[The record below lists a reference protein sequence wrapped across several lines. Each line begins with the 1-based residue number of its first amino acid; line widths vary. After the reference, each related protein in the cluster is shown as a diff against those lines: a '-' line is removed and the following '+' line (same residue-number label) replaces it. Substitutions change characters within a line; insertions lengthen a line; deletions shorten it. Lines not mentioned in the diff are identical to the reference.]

1 MDRLLR
7 VALLLLCLV
16 SAAFA
21 WADDP
26 VASVPVGTWGGGSW
40 SGHGTRVEAT
50 DELLTVRYRVGE
62 TADDWPNAQLQLP
75 TGLNLSQPSRLAFDL
90 RVTTQ
95 PVAERLPPR
104 FLSLLLGTT
113 GGARWQQD
121 MLPTPAVPGQWVTE
135 EVSLLRLPGGFLES
149 LGLVELFVWNRDY
162 HAAGLGPGTEVTF
175 EVRNVRLLGTRPESA
190 PSVFGRPG
198 LARVLGRAESLVAW
212 SEPADTKVLPE
223 QKPPSGEPGVV
234 EVSAAGNEGADFQV
248 ALRADRDLGPLGV
261 ELTELRRPG
270 ENDPAPGF
278 QTRVRLEGYIKTERP
293 SGYLIRA
300 GLCPDPLLEESAV
313 TLKAGETRAL
323 WVNVQ
328 VPEGARPGVYEGQV
342 WVLQGDQAVIV
353 APYRVRVRDYSLPR
367 TPALRTAFQLSV
379 DQSWSHMMDH
389 YPDAGY
395 DMVKTLWS
403 SMARHRIA
411 PMHLGPGGPPPDA
424 SPEVMADFARYVDL
438 AEELRFNSYGPF
450 MWGPPVET
458 EKQRQWVRRMMDW
471 YQSKGLLDRLYVYM
485 CQYDEAGPDRYQALK
500 DYATALKAADPRV
513 QRFITVAPHPD
524 LFGAIDWWCPGTPAY
539 NREVARQR
547 RAAGE
552 KVWWYTCVTWTP
564 GLLMDAPGAEH
575 RALLWLTFT
584 QEADGLL
591 FWCIDYWPQNPWDTP
606 VMGAGT
612 AGNGDGYLIY
622 PRREGDSA
630 DRFYETV
637 RLEVLRESI
646 EDYDALAIL
655 QARLKAAEAA
665 GASADAVRAGREALA
680 AAGQIATNATTYS
693 LDAADYAYVRGLVDD
708 AIEALGAR

>member
-1 MDRLLR
+1 MRTAGLVL
-7 VALLLLCLV
+7 ALCAL
-16 SAAFA
+16 AAGGSL
-21 WADDP
+21 ADEAS
-26 VASVPVGTWGGGSW
+26 VSVPVGSWGGGTW
-40 SGHGTRVEAT
+40 SGHGTRVEAAP
-50 DELLTVRYRVGE
+50 DLLTVRYRVGE
-62 TADDWPNAQLQLP
+62 TADDWPNAQLQVP
-75 TGLNLSQPSRLAFDL
+75 GGLNLSGPAKLAFEM

-95 PVAERLPPR
+95 PAAAKLPPR
-104 FLSLLLGTT
+104 FLSILMGTT

-121 MLPTPAVPGQWVTE
+121 MLPTPVTPGQWVAE

-162 HAAGLGPGTEVTF
+162 HAAGLGAGTEVTF

-198 LARVLGRAESLVAW
+198 LARVLGHAAGLVAW

-223 QKPPSGEPGVV
+223 QKAPAGEPGPV

-248 ALRADRDLGPLGV
+248 ALRAERDLGPLSV
-261 ELTELRRPG
+261 ELTEPRLVG
-270 ENDPAPGF
+270 QSEPALGF
-278 QTRVRLEGYIKTERP
+278 QTRVRLEGYIRTERP

-300 GLCPDPLLEESAV
+300 GLCPDPLLEEGAV

-328 VPEGARPGVYEGQV
+328 VPEGAAAGVYEGQV
-342 WVLQGDQAVIV
+342 WVLDGDQAVIV
-353 APYRVRVRDYSLPR
+353 APYRVRVRGYSLPH

-379 DQSWSHMMDH
+379 EQGWSHMMDH
-389 YPDAGY
+389 YPNAGY
-395 DMVKTLWS
+395 DMVKTLWT

-411 PMHLGPGGPPPDA
+411 PMHLGPSGPPQGDDPA
-424 SPEVMADFARYVDL
+424 ALEAFEKYVDL
-438 AEELRFNSYGPF
+438 AEELGFNSYGPF
-450 MWGPPVET
+450 MWGPQVET
-458 EKQRQWVRRMMDW
+458 EEQRQWVRRMVDW

-485 CQYDEAGPDRYQALK
+485 CQYDEAQPDRYQALK

-524 LFGAIDWWCPGTPAY
+524 LYGAIDWWCPGTPAY
-539 NREVARQR
+539 NLEVARQR
-547 RAAGE
+547 RAQGE

-606 VMGAGT
+606 VMGSGT

-622 PRREGDSA
+622 PRREGDPA

-637 RLEVLRESI
+637 RLEVLRESL

-655 QARLKAAEAA
+655 QARLKAAHAA
-665 GASADAVRAGREALA
+665 GSAAPEAVAAGQAALA
-680 AAGQIATNATTYS
+680 AAGQIAANATTYS

-708 AIEALGAR
+708 AIEALGVR